1 MRSGDA
7 YVADLR
13 DGRSVY
19 LDGERVGDVTK
30 HPAFAEPIR
39 RIAETY
45 DRARSDDAL
54 DVTSY
59 LDPATGERHGTMW
72 LVPRCAADLEARRRV
87 HRFWAE
93 ASYGLMG
100 RTPDH
105 VACVLTAFA
114 GGRDLFARGG
124 ARFGDNVV
132 RFHEKARA
140 EDLYVTYAVVPPQID
155 RSQPAHR
162 QPAPFLYP
170 GVVREAEGGIVV
182 RGAQAIATSAVLAD
196 WLFLSYITPLVAGD
210 EDYAISIVMPVNA
223 EGLRLYPRR
232 PFASMATSVYDYPL
246 SSRFDEVDA
255 TVVLD
260 DVFVPWEHVFID
272 RNVEL
277 VNAQFHET
285 PSHTLANFQSLVR
298 FGVKLQFLAGLAMRL
313 VELHS
318 TETNAA
324 VQASLGGDIAA
335 LCASF
340 DALVHAAVR
349 FPLVRDG
356 VARPGPHFIYA
367 GMSLQRR
374 LIVDL
379 MRSLRELAGGAFQAM
394 PSSEASFTST
404 ETRADTERYY
414 RSGVAT
420 ARERVKLVKLIWD
433 FVGTEFGGRQLQY
446 EMFYSASQPVV
457 NARMFKTYDWK
468 AATAM
473 VDRCLG
479 EY

>member
-13 DGRSVY
+13 DRRAVY
-19 LDGERVGDVTK
+19 LDGERVDDVTK
-30 HPAFAEPIR
+30 HSAFAEPIR

-45 DRARSDDAL
+45 DRARADDAL

-59 LDPATGERHGTMW
+59 LDPATGERYGAMW
-72 LVPRCAADLEARRRV
+72 LVPRSADDLEARRRV

-114 GGRDLFARGG
+114 GARDLFARGG

-132 RFHEKARA
+132 RFYEKARA
-140 EDLYVTYAVVPPQID
+140 EDLYVTYAIVPPQID

-170 GVVREAEGGIVV
+170 GVVREAAGGIVV
-182 RGAQAIATSAVLAD
+182 RGAQSIATSAVLAD

-210 EDYAISIVMPVNA
+210 DDYAISIVMPVSA
-223 EGLRLYPRR
+223 AGLRLYPRR

-277 VNAQFHET
+277 VNAQFHDT
-285 PSHTLANFQSLVR
+285 ASHTLANFQSLVR
-298 FGVKLQFLAGLAMRL
+298 FGVKLQFMAGLAMRL

-318 TETNAA
+318 NEGNAA
-324 VQASLGGDIAA
+324 AQASLGGDIAA

-340 DALVHAAVR
+340 DALVHAAAR

-394 PSSEASFTST
+394 PSSEASFTSA

-433 FVGTEFGGRQLQY
+433 LVGTEFGGRQLQY

-457 NARMFKTYDWK
+457 NARMFKTYDWT